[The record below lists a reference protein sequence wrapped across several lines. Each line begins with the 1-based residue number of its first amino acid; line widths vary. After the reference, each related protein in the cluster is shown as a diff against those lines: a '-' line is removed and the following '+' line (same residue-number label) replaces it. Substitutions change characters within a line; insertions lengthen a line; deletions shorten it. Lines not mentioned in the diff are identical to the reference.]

1 MTCAL
6 IAESLVNIGLINEYE
21 PPYNQIKEK
30 LRDTIWGLY
39 CEGYNEFW
47 VNCEYGVPLWA
58 AEIIIALKMYNDI
71 KLHIAMPYE
80 EQATKWAEEY
90 RDRFFTVHEK
100 ADTVTIISN
109 HYTEDCYEKAERY
122 MCDRADKSIII

>member
-1 MTCAL
+1 MTCC
-6 IAESLVNIGLINEYE
+6 IISRNNEYMNDNE
-21 PPYNQIKEK
+21 PVCIEIKTK
-30 LRDTIWGLY
+30 LREMIWELY
-39 CEGYNEFW
+39 CSGYDEFYT
-47 VNCEYGVPLWA
+47 NCEYGISLWA

-80 EQATKWAEEY
+80 EQATRWSEEY

-109 HYTEDCYEKAERY
+109 HYTADCYEKAERY
-122 MCDRADKSIII
+122 MRERADRCINI